1 MTTVIK
7 NKILIKIP
15 HIKWKNKNKLSRNKN
30 MEKKSIISLFKI
42 KDLSQ
47 SVVEIIIPIIT
58 RISCQQAH
66 LV

>member
-15 HIKWKNKNKLSRNKN
+15 HIKSKNKNKLSRNKN